1 MGGLKIIK
9 KSARRVYLATVKYK
23 FVFFFT
29 LVVVFYPYLS
39 QANEGYLLKVEEIIS
54 PAVSD
59 LIASTLEKA
68 KQNNIPFIII
78 QLDTPGG
85 LATAMYQIVKDIL
98 NSPVPVIVYV
108 APSGARAASAGA
120 IITLAAHISA
130 MAPGTNIGAAH
141 PVTLGTKIPE
151 KMEEKVV
158 NDMVAYVK
166 SIAKKRGRNAK
177 IAEKM
182 VRKSIS
188 LTADEALKQRVID
201 MIADS
206 LPVLLKKIKGQKVST
221 VIGERTI
228 PDRGMQI
235 KEIKGGLR
243 YNILRILSNPNIAYL
258 LMMIGLAGLYFEL
271 AHPGAV
277 LPGVIGAISLVL
289 AFFAFQ
295 TLPVDYAGILLI
307 ILGIIFFILEL
318 KITSYGLLTIA
329 AIFCYTLGSIM
340 LFHQAPG
347 YLRIS
352 WEVLWPTLALISAF
366 FIGVITLV
374 VKAQRT
380 RIKSG
385 EQAIVGETGE
395 VRETIKIGKT
405 GKVFVHGEYWNAE
418 SNQTILPGEK
428 VEVIGVKG
436 LKLIVRKK

>member
-9 KSARRVYLATVKYK
+9 KIARKVYLVL
-23 FVFFFT
+23 VFI
-29 LVVVFYPYLS
+29 LVVVFYPHFS
-39 QANEGYLLKVEEIIS
+39 QANEVYLLEVEEIIS
-54 PAVSD
+54 PAVSE
-59 LIASTLEKA
+59 LIATTLEKA
-68 KQNNIPFIII
+68 KQNNSPFIII

-85 LATAMYQIVKDIL
+85 LATAMYQIVKGIL
-98 NSPVPVIVYV
+98 NSPVPVIVYI

-141 PVTLGTKIPE
+141 PVTLGSKIPE

-166 SIAKKRGRNAK
+166 SIAKKRGRNVK
-177 IAEKM
+177 VAEKM
-182 VRKSIS
+182 VRKSVS
-188 LTADEALKQRVID
+188 LTASEALKQKVID
-201 MIADS
+201 IMADS
-206 LPVLLKKIKGQKVST
+206 LPELLKKIKGRKVST
-221 VIGERTI
+221 IVGKMVI
-228 PDRGMQI
+228 PDENIQI

-277 LPGVIGAISLVL
+277 LPGVIGAISLIL

-318 KITSYGLLTIA
+318 KITSYGLLTVA
-329 AIFCYTLGSIM
+329 AIFCYSLGSIM

-352 WEVLWPTLALISAF
+352 WGVLWPTLALISGF
-366 FIGVITLV
+366 FIGIITLV
-374 VKAQRT
+374 VKAQRA
-380 RIKSG
+380 RMKIG
-385 EQAIVGETGE
+385 EQALIGEIGE
-395 VRETIKIGKT
+395 VKEGIRPGEVGKI
-405 GKVFVHGEYWNAE
+405 FVHGEYWNAE
-418 SNQTILPGEK
+418 SEQTILPGEK
-428 VEVIGVKG
+428 AKVIGVKG

>member
-1 MGGLKIIK
+1 LGGLKIIK
-9 KSARRVYLATVKYK
+9 KSARKVYLVL
-23 FVFFFT
+23 VFI
-29 LVVVFYPYLS
+29 LVVVFYPHFS
-39 QANEGYLLKVEEIIS
+39 QANEVYLLEVEEIIS
-54 PAVSD
+54 PAVSE
-59 LIASTLEKA
+59 LIATTLEKA
-68 KQNNIPFIII
+68 KQNNSPFIII

-85 LATAMYQIVKDIL
+85 LATAMYQIVKGIL
-98 NSPVPVIVYV
+98 NSPVPVIVYI

-166 SIAKKRGRNAK
+166 SIAKKRGRNVK
-177 IAEKM
+177 VAEKM
-182 VRKSIS
+182 VRKSVS
-188 LTADEALKQRVID
+188 LTASEALKQRVID
-201 MIADS
+201 IMADS
-206 LPVLLKKIKGQKVST
+206 LPELLKKIKGRKVST
-221 VIGERTI
+221 IVGKMVI
-228 PDRGMQI
+228 PDENIQI

-277 LPGVIGAISLVL
+277 LPGVIGAISLIL

-318 KITSYGLLTIA
+318 KITSYGLLTVA
-329 AIFCYTLGSIM
+329 AIFCYSLGSIM

-352 WEVLWPTLALISAF
+352 WRVLWPTLALISGF
-366 FIGVITLV
+366 FIGIITLV

-380 RIKSG
+380 RMKIG
-385 EQAIVGETGE
+385 EQALIGEIGE
-395 VRETIKIGKT
+395 VKEGIRPGEVGKI
-405 GKVFVHGEYWNAE
+405 FVHGEYWNAE
-418 SNQTILPGEK
+418 SDQTILPGEK
-428 VEVIGVKG
+428 AEVIGVKG
-436 LKLIVRKK
+436 LKLIIRKK

>member
-1 MGGLKIIK
+1 MIK
-9 KSARRVYLATVKYK
+9 KSARKVYLVL
-23 FVFFFT
+23 VFI
-29 LVVVFYPYLS
+29 LVVVFYPHFS
-39 QANEGYLLKVEEIIS
+39 QANEVYLLEVEEIIS
-54 PAVSD
+54 PAVSE
-59 LIASTLEKA
+59 LIATTLEKA
-68 KQNNIPFIII
+68 KQNNSPFIII

-85 LATAMYQIVKDIL
+85 LATAMYQIVKGIL
-98 NSPVPVIVYV
+98 NSPVPVIVYI

-166 SIAKKRGRNAK
+166 SIAKKRGRNVK
-177 IAEKM
+177 VAEKM
-182 VRKSIS
+182 VRKSVS
-188 LTADEALKQRVID
+188 LTASEALKQRVID
-201 MIADS
+201 IMADS
-206 LPVLLKKIKGQKVST
+206 LPELLKKIKGRKVST
-221 VIGERTI
+221 IVGKMVI
-228 PDRGMQI
+228 PDENIQI

-277 LPGVIGAISLVL
+277 LPGVIGAISLIL

-318 KITSYGLLTIA
+318 KITSYGLLTVA
-329 AIFCYTLGSIM
+329 AIFCYSLGSIM

-352 WEVLWPTLALISAF
+352 WRVLWPTLALISGF
-366 FIGVITLV
+366 FIGIITLV

-380 RIKSG
+380 RMKIG
-385 EQAIVGETGE
+385 EQALIGEIGE
-395 VRETIKIGKT
+395 VKEGIRPGEVGKI
-405 GKVFVHGEYWNAE
+405 FVHGEYWNAE
-418 SNQTILPGEK
+418 SDQTILPGEK
-428 VEVIGVKG
+428 AEVIGVKG
-436 LKLIVRKK
+436 LKLI

>member
-9 KSARRVYLATVKYK
+9 KSARKVYLVL
-23 FVFFFT
+23 VFI
-29 LVVVFYPYLS
+29 LVVVFYPHFS
-39 QANEGYLLKVEEIIS
+39 QANEVYLLEVEEIIS
-54 PAVSD
+54 PAVSE
-59 LIASTLEKA
+59 LIATTLEKA
-68 KQNNIPFIII
+68 KQNNSPFIII

-85 LATAMYQIVKDIL
+85 LATAMYQIVKGIL
-98 NSPVPVIVYV
+98 NSPVPVIVYI

-166 SIAKKRGRNAK
+166 SIAKKRGRNVK
-177 IAEKM
+177 VAEKM
-182 VRKSIS
+182 VRKSVS
-188 LTADEALKQRVID
+188 LTASEALKQRVID
-201 MIADS
+201 IMADS
-206 LPVLLKKIKGQKVST
+206 LPELLKKIKGRKVST
-221 VIGERTI
+221 IVGKMVI
-228 PDRGMQI
+228 PDENIQI

-277 LPGVIGAISLVL
+277 LPGVIGAISLIL

-318 KITSYGLLTIA
+318 KITSYGLLTVA
-329 AIFCYTLGSIM
+329 AIFCYSLGSIM

-352 WEVLWPTLALISAF
+352 WRVLWPTLALISGF
-366 FIGVITLV
+366 FIGIITLV

-380 RIKSG
+380 RMKIG
-385 EQAIVGETGE
+385 EQALIGEIGE
-395 VRETIKIGKT
+395 VKEGIRPGEVGKI
-405 GKVFVHGEYWNAE
+405 FVHGEYWNAE
-418 SNQTILPGEK
+418 SDQTILPGEK
-428 VEVIGVKG
+428 AEVIGVKG

>member
-9 KSARRVYLATVKYK
+9 KSARKVYLVL
-23 FVFFFT
+23 VFI
-29 LVVVFYPYLS
+29 LVVVFYPHFS
-39 QANEGYLLKVEEIIS
+39 QANEVYLLEVEEIIS
-54 PAVSD
+54 PAVSE
-59 LIASTLEKA
+59 LIATTLEKA
-68 KQNNIPFIII
+68 KQNNSPFIII

-85 LATAMYQIVKDIL
+85 LATAMYQIVKGIL
-98 NSPVPVIVYV
+98 NSPVPVIVYI

-166 SIAKKRGRNAK
+166 SIAKKRGRNVK
-177 IAEKM
+177 VAEKM
-182 VRKSIS
+182 VRKSVS
-188 LTADEALKQRVID
+188 LTASEALKQRVID
-201 MIADS
+201 IMADS
-206 LPVLLKKIKGQKVST
+206 LPELLKKIKGRKVST
-221 VIGERTI
+221 IVGKMVI
-228 PDRGMQI
+228 PDENIQI

-277 LPGVIGAISLVL
+277 LPGVIGAISLIL

-318 KITSYGLLTIA
+318 KITSYGLLTVA
-329 AIFCYTLGSIM
+329 AIFCYSLGSIM

-352 WEVLWPTLALISAF
+352 WGVLWPTLALISGF
-366 FIGVITLV
+366 FIGIITLV
-374 VKAQRT
+374 VKAQRA
-380 RIKSG
+380 RMKIG
-385 EQAIVGETGE
+385 EQALIGEIGE
-395 VRETIKIGKT
+395 VKEGIRPGEVGKI
-405 GKVFVHGEYWNAE
+405 FVHGEYWNAE
-418 SNQTILPGEK
+418 SDQTILPGEK
-428 VEVIGVKG
+428 AEVIGVKG
-436 LKLIVRKK
+436 LKLIIRKK

>member
-9 KSARRVYLATVKYK
+9 KSARKVYLVL
-23 FVFFFT
+23 VFI
-29 LVVVFYPYLS
+29 LVVVFYPHFS
-39 QANEGYLLKVEEIIS
+39 QANEVYLLEVEEIIS
-54 PAVSD
+54 PAVSE
-59 LIASTLEKA
+59 LIATTLEKA
-68 KQNNIPFIII
+68 KQNNSPFIII

-85 LATAMYQIVKDIL
+85 LATAMYQIVKGIL
-98 NSPVPVIVYV
+98 NSPVPVIVYI

-166 SIAKKRGRNAK
+166 SIAKKRGRNVK
-177 IAEKM
+177 VAEKM

-201 MIADS
+201 IMADS
-206 LPVLLKKIKGQKVST
+206 LPELLKKIKGRKVST
-221 VIGERTI
+221 IVGKMVI
-228 PDRGMQI
+228 PDENIQI

-277 LPGVIGAISLVL
+277 LPGVIGAISLIL

-318 KITSYGLLTIA
+318 KITSYGLLTVA
-329 AIFCYTLGSIM
+329 AIFCYSLGSIM

-352 WEVLWPTLALISAF
+352 WRVLWPTLALISGF
-366 FIGVITLV
+366 FIGIITLV
-374 VKAQRT
+374 VKAQRA
-380 RIKSG
+380 RMKIG
-385 EQAIVGETGE
+385 EQALIGEIGE
-395 VRETIKIGKT
+395 VKEGIRPGEVGKI
-405 GKVFVHGEYWNAE
+405 FVHGEYWNAE
-418 SNQTILPGEK
+418 SEQTILPGEK
-428 VEVIGVKG
+428 AEVIGVKG

>member
-9 KSARRVYLATVKYK
+9 KSARKVYLVL
-23 FVFFFT
+23 VFI
-29 LVVVFYPYLS
+29 LVVVFYPHFS
-39 QANEGYLLKVEEIIS
+39 QANEVYLLEVEEIIS
-54 PAVSD
+54 PAVSE
-59 LIASTLEKA
+59 LIATTLEKA
-68 KQNNIPFIII
+68 KQNNSPFIII

-85 LATAMYQIVKDIL
+85 LATAMYQIVKGIL
-98 NSPVPVIVYV
+98 NSPVPVIVYI

-166 SIAKKRGRNAK
+166 SIAKKRGRNVK
-177 IAEKM
+177 VAEKM
-182 VRKSIS
+182 VRKSVS
-188 LTADEALKQRVID
+188 LTASEALKQRVID
-201 MIADS
+201 IMADS
-206 LPVLLKKIKGQKVST
+206 LPELLKKIKGRKVST
-221 VIGERTI
+221 IVGKMVI
-228 PDRGMQI
+228 PDENIQI

-277 LPGVIGAISLVL
+277 LPGVIGAISLIL

-318 KITSYGLLTIA
+318 KITSYGLLTVA
-329 AIFCYTLGSIM
+329 AIFCYSLGSIM

-352 WEVLWPTLALISAF
+352 WRVLWPTLALISGF
-366 FIGVITLV
+366 FIGIITLV

-380 RIKSG
+380 RMKIG
-385 EQAIVGETGE
+385 EQALIGEVGEVKEGIRPGE
-395 VRETIKIGKT
+395 VGKI
-405 GKVFVHGEYWNAE
+405 FVHGEYWNAE
-418 SNQTILPGEK
+418 SEQTILPGEK
-428 VEVIGVKG
+428 AEVIGVKG

>member
-9 KSARRVYLATVKYK
+9 KSARKVYLVL
-23 FVFFFT
+23 VFI
-29 LVVVFYPYLS
+29 LVVVFYPHFS
-39 QANEGYLLKVEEIIS
+39 QANEVYLLEVEEIIS
-54 PAVSD
+54 PAVSE
-59 LIASTLEKA
+59 LIATTLEKA
-68 KQNNIPFIII
+68 KQNNSPFIII

-85 LATAMYQIVKDIL
+85 LATAMYQIVKGIL
-98 NSPVPVIVYV
+98 NSPVPVIVYI

-166 SIAKKRGRNAK
+166 SIAKKRGRNVK
-177 IAEKM
+177 VAEKM
-182 VRKSIS
+182 VRKSVS
-188 LTADEALKQRVID
+188 LTASEALKQRVID
-201 MIADS
+201 IMADS
-206 LPVLLKKIKGQKVST
+206 LPELLKKIKGRKVST
-221 VIGERTI
+221 IVGKMVI
-228 PDRGMQI
+228 PDENIQI

-277 LPGVIGAISLVL
+277 LPGVIGAISLIL

-318 KITSYGLLTIA
+318 KITSYGLLTVA
-329 AIFCYTLGSIM
+329 AIFCYSLGSIM

-352 WEVLWPTLALISAF
+352 WGVLWPTLALISGF
-366 FIGVITLV
+366 FIGIITLV
-374 VKAQRT
+374 VKAQRA
-380 RIKSG
+380 RMKIG
-385 EQAIVGETGE
+385 EQALIGEIGE
-395 VRETIKIGKT
+395 VKEGIRPGEVGKI
-405 GKVFVHGEYWNAE
+405 FVHGEYWNAE
-418 SNQTILPGEK
+418 SDQTILPGEK
-428 VEVIGVKG
+428 AEVIGVKG

>member
-1 MGGLKIIK
+1 
-9 KSARRVYLATVKYK
+9 
-23 FVFFFT
+23 
-29 LVVVFYPYLS
+29 
-39 QANEGYLLKVEEIIS
+39 EEIIS
-54 PAVSD
+54 PAVSE
-59 LIASTLEKA
+59 LIATTLEKA
-68 KQNNIPFIII
+68 KQNNSPFIII

-85 LATAMYQIVKDIL
+85 LATAMYQIVKGIL
-98 NSPVPVIVYV
+98 NSPVPVIVYI

-141 PVTLGTKIPE
+141 PVTLGSKIPE

-166 SIAKKRGRNAK
+166 SIAKKRGRNVK
-177 IAEKM
+177 VAEKM
-182 VRKSIS
+182 VRKSVS
-188 LTADEALKQRVID
+188 LTASEALKQKVID
-201 MIADS
+201 IMADS
-206 LPVLLKKIKGQKVST
+206 LPELLKKIKGRKVST
-221 VIGERTI
+221 IVGKMVI
-228 PDRGMQI
+228 PDENIQI

-277 LPGVIGAISLVL
+277 LPGVIGAISLIL

-318 KITSYGLLTIA
+318 KITSYGLLTVA
-329 AIFCYTLGSIM
+329 AIFCYSLGSIM

-352 WEVLWPTLALISAF
+352 WGVLWPTLALISGF
-366 FIGVITLV
+366 FIGIITLV
-374 VKAQRT
+374 VKAQRA
-380 RIKSG
+380 RMKIG
-385 EQAIVGETGE
+385 EQALIGEIGE
-395 VRETIKIGKT
+395 VKEGIRPGEVGKI
-405 GKVFVHGEYWNAE
+405 FVHGEYWNAE
-418 SNQTILPGEK
+418 SEQTILPGEK
-428 VEVIGVKG
+428 AKVIGVKG

>member
-9 KSARRVYLATVKYK
+9 KSARKVYLVL
-23 FVFFFT
+23 VFI
-29 LVVVFYPYLS
+29 LVVVFYPHFS
-39 QANEGYLLKVEEIIS
+39 QANEVYLLEVEEIIS
-54 PAVSD
+54 PAVSE
-59 LIASTLEKA
+59 LIATTLEKA
-68 KQNNIPFIII
+68 KQNNSPFIII

-85 LATAMYQIVKDIL
+85 LATAMYQIVKGIL
-98 NSPVPVIVYV
+98 NSPVPVIVYI

-166 SIAKKRGRNAK
+166 SIAKKRGRNVK
-177 IAEKM
+177 VAEKM
-182 VRKSIS
+182 VRKSVS
-188 LTADEALKQRVID
+188 LTASEALKQKVID
-201 MIADS
+201 IMADS
-206 LPVLLKKIKGQKVST
+206 LPELLKKIKGRKVST
-221 VIGERTI
+221 IVGKMVI
-228 PDRGMQI
+228 PDENIQI

-277 LPGVIGAISLVL
+277 LPGVIGAISLIL

-318 KITSYGLLTIA
+318 KITSYGLLTVA
-329 AIFCYTLGSIM
+329 AIFCYSLGSIM

-352 WEVLWPTLALISAF
+352 WGVLWPTLALISGF
-366 FIGVITLV
+366 FIGIITLV
-374 VKAQRT
+374 VKAQRA
-380 RIKSG
+380 RMKIG
-385 EQAIVGETGE
+385 EQALIGEIGE
-395 VRETIKIGKT
+395 VKEGIRPGEVGKI
-405 GKVFVHGEYWNAE
+405 FVHGEYWNAE
-418 SNQTILPGEK
+418 SDQTILSGEK
-428 VEVIGVKG
+428 AEVIGVKG

>member
-9 KSARRVYLATVKYK
+9 KSARKVYLVL
-23 FVFFFT
+23 VFI
-29 LVVVFYPYLS
+29 LVVVFYPHFS
-39 QANEGYLLKVEEIIS
+39 QANEVYLLEVEEIIS
-54 PAVSD
+54 PAVSE
-59 LIASTLEKA
+59 LIATTLEKA
-68 KQNNIPFIII
+68 KQNNSPFIII

-85 LATAMYQIVKDIL
+85 LATAMYQIVKGIL
-98 NSPVPVIVYV
+98 NSPVPVIVYI

-166 SIAKKRGRNAK
+166 SIAKKRGRNVK
-177 IAEKM
+177 VAEKM
-182 VRKSIS
+182 VRKSVS
-188 LTADEALKQRVID
+188 LTASEALKQRVID
-201 MIADS
+201 IMADS
-206 LPVLLKKIKGQKVST
+206 LPELLKKIKGRKVST
-221 VIGERTI
+221 IVGKMVI
-228 PDRGMQI
+228 PDENIQI

-277 LPGVIGAISLVL
+277 LPGVIGAISLIL

-318 KITSYGLLTIA
+318 KITSYGLLTVA
-329 AIFCYTLGSIM
+329 AIFCYSLGSIM

-352 WEVLWPTLALISAF
+352 WRVLWPTLALISGF
-366 FIGVITLV
+366 FIGIITLV

-380 RIKSG
+380 RMKIG
-385 EQAIVGETGE
+385 EQALIGEIGE
-395 VRETIKIGKT
+395 VKEGIRPGEVGKI
-405 GKVFVHGEYWNAE
+405 FVHGEYWNAE
-418 SNQTILPGEK
+418 SEQTILPGEK
-428 VEVIGVKG
+428 AEVIGVKG

>member
-1 MGGLKIIK
+1 LGGLKIIK
-9 KSARRVYLATVKYK
+9 KSARKVYLVL
-23 FVFFFT
+23 VFI
-29 LVVVFYPYLS
+29 LVVVFYPHFS
-39 QANEGYLLKVEEIIS
+39 QANEVYLLEVEEIIS
-54 PAVSD
+54 PAVSE
-59 LIASTLEKA
+59 LIATTLEKA
-68 KQNNIPFIII
+68 KQNNSPFIII

-85 LATAMYQIVKDIL
+85 LATAMYQIVKGIL
-98 NSPVPVIVYV
+98 NSPVPVIVYI

-166 SIAKKRGRNAK
+166 SIAKKRGRNVK
-177 IAEKM
+177 VAEKM
-182 VRKSIS
+182 VRKSVS

-201 MIADS
+201 IMADS
-206 LPVLLKKIKGQKVST
+206 LPELLKKIKGRKVST
-221 VIGERTI
+221 IVGKMVI
-228 PDRGMQI
+228 PDENIQI

-277 LPGVIGAISLVL
+277 LPGVIGAISLIL

-318 KITSYGLLTIA
+318 KITSYGLLTVA
-329 AIFCYTLGSIM
+329 AIFCYSLGSIM

-352 WEVLWPTLALISAF
+352 WRVLWPTLALISGF
-366 FIGVITLV
+366 FIGIITLV

-380 RIKSG
+380 RMKIG
-385 EQAIVGETGE
+385 EQALIGEIGE
-395 VRETIKIGKT
+395 VKEGIRPGEVGKI
-405 GKVFVHGEYWNAE
+405 FVHGEYWNAE
-418 SNQTILPGEK
+418 SDQTILPGEK

>member
-9 KSARRVYLATVKYK
+9 KSAKKVYLVL
-23 FVFFFT
+23 VFI
-29 LVVVFYPYLS
+29 LVVVFYPHFS
-39 QANEGYLLKVEEIIS
+39 QAKEVYLLEVEEIIS
-54 PAVSD
+54 PAVSE
-59 LIASTLEKA
+59 LIATTLEKA
-68 KQNNIPFIII
+68 KQNNSPFIII

-85 LATAMYQIVKDIL
+85 LATAMYQIVKGIL
-98 NSPVPVIVYV
+98 NSPVPVIVYI

-166 SIAKKRGRNAK
+166 SIAKKRGRNVK
-177 IAEKM
+177 VAEKM
-182 VRKSIS
+182 VRKSVS
-188 LTADEALKQRVID
+188 LTASEALKQRVID
-201 MIADS
+201 IMADS
-206 LPVLLKKIKGQKVST
+206 LPELLKKIKGRKVST
-221 VIGERTI
+221 IVGKMVI
-228 PDRGMQI
+228 PDENIQI

-277 LPGVIGAISLVL
+277 LPGVIGAISLIL

-318 KITSYGLLTIA
+318 KITSYGLLTVA
-329 AIFCYTLGSIM
+329 AIFCYSLGSIM

-352 WEVLWPTLALISAF
+352 WRVLWPTLALISGF
-366 FIGVITLV
+366 FIGIITLV

-380 RIKSG
+380 RMKIG
-385 EQAIVGETGE
+385 EQALIGEIGE
-395 VRETIKIGKT
+395 VKEGIRPGEVGKI
-405 GKVFVHGEYWNAE
+405 FVHGEYWNAE
-418 SNQTILPGEK
+418 SDQTILPGEK
-428 VEVIGVKG
+428 AEVIGVKG

>member
-9 KSARRVYLATVKYK
+9 KSARKVYLVL
-23 FVFFFT
+23 VFI
-29 LVVVFYPYLS
+29 LVVVFYPHFS
-39 QANEGYLLKVEEIIS
+39 QANEVYLLEVEEIIS
-54 PAVSD
+54 PAVSE
-59 LIASTLEKA
+59 LIATTLEKA
-68 KQNNIPFIII
+68 KQNNSPFIII

-85 LATAMYQIVKDIL
+85 LATAMYQIVKGIL
-98 NSPVPVIVYV
+98 NSPVPVIVYI

-166 SIAKKRGRNAK
+166 SIAKKRGRNVK
-177 IAEKM
+177 VAEKM
-182 VRKSIS
+182 VRKSVS
-188 LTADEALKQRVID
+188 LTASEALKQRVID
-201 MIADS
+201 IMADS
-206 LPVLLKKIKGQKVST
+206 LPELLKKIKGRKVST
-221 VIGERTI
+221 IVGKMVI
-228 PDRGMQI
+228 PDENIQI

-277 LPGVIGAISLVL
+277 LPGVIGAISLIL

-318 KITSYGLLTIA
+318 KITSYGLLTVA
-329 AIFCYTLGSIM
+329 AIFCYSLGSIM

-352 WEVLWPTLALISAF
+352 WRVLWPTLALISGF

-380 RIKSG
+380 RMKIG
-385 EQAIVGETGE
+385 EQALIGEIGE
-395 VRETIKIGKT
+395 VKEGIRPGEVGKI
-405 GKVFVHGEYWNAE
+405 FVHGEYWNAE
-418 SNQTILPGEK
+418 SDQTILPGEK
-428 VEVIGVKG
+428 AEVIGVKG

>member
-9 KSARRVYLATVKYK
+9 KSARKVYLVL
-23 FVFFFT
+23 VFI
-29 LVVVFYPYLS
+29 LVVVFYPHFS
-39 QANEGYLLKVEEIIS
+39 QAKEVYLLEVEEIIS
-54 PAVSD
+54 PAVSE
-59 LIASTLEKA
+59 LIATTLEKA
-68 KQNNIPFIII
+68 KQNNSPFIII

-85 LATAMYQIVKDIL
+85 LATAMYQIVKGIL
-98 NSPVPVIVYV
+98 NSPVPVIVYI

-166 SIAKKRGRNAK
+166 SIAKKRGRNVK
-177 IAEKM
+177 VAEKM
-182 VRKSIS
+182 VRKSVS
-188 LTADEALKQRVID
+188 LTASEALKQRVID
-201 MIADS
+201 IMADS
-206 LPVLLKKIKGQKVST
+206 LPELLKKIKGRKVST
-221 VIGERTI
+221 IVGKMVI
-228 PDRGMQI
+228 PDENIQI

-277 LPGVIGAISLVL
+277 LPGVIGAISLIL

-318 KITSYGLLTIA
+318 KITSYGLLTVA
-329 AIFCYTLGSIM
+329 AIFCYSLGSIM

-352 WEVLWPTLALISAF
+352 WRVLWPTLALISGF
-366 FIGVITLV
+366 FIGIITLV

-380 RIKSG
+380 RMKIG
-385 EQAIVGETGE
+385 EQALIGEIGE
-395 VRETIKIGKT
+395 VKEGIRPGEVGKI
-405 GKVFVHGEYWNAE
+405 FVHGEYWNAE
-418 SNQTILPGEK
+418 SDQTILPGEK
-428 VEVIGVKG
+428 AEVIGVKG

>member
-1 MGGLKIIK
+1 ML
-9 KSARRVYLATVKYK
+9 
-23 FVFFFT
+23 
-29 LVVVFYPYLS
+29 
-39 QANEGYLLKVEEIIS
+39 EVEEIIS
-54 PAVSD
+54 PAVSE
-59 LIASTLEKA
+59 LIATTLEKA
-68 KQNNIPFIII
+68 KQNNSPFIII

-85 LATAMYQIVKDIL
+85 LATAMYQIVKGIL
-98 NSPVPVIVYV
+98 NSPVPVIVYI

-166 SIAKKRGRNAK
+166 SIAKKRGRNVK
-177 IAEKM
+177 VAEKM
-182 VRKSIS
+182 VRKSVS
-188 LTADEALKQRVID
+188 LTASEALKQKVID
-201 MIADS
+201 IMADS
-206 LPVLLKKIKGQKVST
+206 LPELLKKIKGRKVST
-221 VIGERTI
+221 IVGKMVI
-228 PDRGMQI
+228 PDENIQI

-277 LPGVIGAISLVL
+277 LPGVIGAISLIL

-318 KITSYGLLTIA
+318 KITSYGLLTVA
-329 AIFCYTLGSIM
+329 AIFCYSLGSIM

-352 WEVLWPTLALISAF
+352 WGVLWPTLALISGF
-366 FIGVITLV
+366 FIGIITLV
-374 VKAQRT
+374 VKAQRA
-380 RIKSG
+380 RMKIG
-385 EQAIVGETGE
+385 EQALIGEIGE
-395 VRETIKIGKT
+395 VKEGIRPGEVGKI
-405 GKVFVHGEYWNAE
+405 FVHGEYWNAE
-418 SNQTILPGEK
+418 SDQTILSGEK
-428 VEVIGVKG
+428 AEVIGVKG

>member
-9 KSARRVYLATVKYK
+9 KSARKVYLVL
-23 FVFFFT
+23 VFI
-29 LVVVFYPYLS
+29 LVVVFYPHFS
-39 QANEGYLLKVEEIIS
+39 QANEVYLLEVEEIIS
-54 PAVSD
+54 PAVSE
-59 LIASTLEKA
+59 LIATTLEKA
-68 KQNNIPFIII
+68 KQNNSPFIII

-85 LATAMYQIVKDIL
+85 LATAMYQIVKGIL
-98 NSPVPVIVYV
+98 NSPVPVIVYI

-166 SIAKKRGRNAK
+166 SIAKKRGRNVK
-177 IAEKM
+177 VAEKM
-182 VRKSIS
+182 VRKSVS
-188 LTADEALKQRVID
+188 LTASEALKQRVID
-201 MIADS
+201 IMADS
-206 LPVLLKKIKGQKVST
+206 LPELLKKIKGRKVST
-221 VIGERTI
+221 IVGKMVI
-228 PDRGMQI
+228 PDENIQI

-277 LPGVIGAISLVL
+277 LPGVIGAISLIL

-318 KITSYGLLTIA
+318 KITSYGLLTVA
-329 AIFCYTLGSIM
+329 AIFCYSLGSIM

-352 WEVLWPTLALISAF
+352 WRVLWPTLALISGF
-366 FIGVITLV
+366 FIGIITLV

-380 RIKSG
+380 RMKIG
-385 EQAIVGETGE
+385 EQALIGEIGE
-395 VRETIKIGKT
+395 VKEGIRPGEVGKI
-405 GKVFVHGEYWNAE
+405 FVHGEYWNAE
-418 SNQTILPGEK
+418 SDQTILPGEK
-428 VEVIGVKG
+428 AEVIGVKG
-436 LKLIVRKK
+436 LKLIIRKK